1 MIYAVAAT
9 VVPVDK
15 LGTPSVRAHA
25 VDLAIA
31 RLSRERAAIEGDEL
45 RSQPGR
51 LGEPEIP
58 DQSFGDLVI
67 VMVEQ
72 GEGQRVRENLMT
84 YFATP
89 RT

>member
-51 LGEPEIP
+51 T
-58 DQSFGDLVI
+58 
-67 VMVEQ
+67 
-72 GEGQRVRENLMT
+72 R
-84 YFATP
+84 
-89 RT
+89 